1 MKLLKQGM
9 CGEDVKL
16 LQSELARVGHNIKAD
31 GDFGP
36 GTLNAVKA
44 FQKKHNLGAD
54 GVVGNGTWEVLL
66 FDGRPAHEHLTD
78 EDFCLAAKLI
88 DCEPAALKA
97 VQKVETGGR
106 GGFFAPSKPAI
117 LFEGHAFWSQ
127 LKQRRI
133 NPERF
138 AAANP
143 GILYPRWSKAHYKGG
158 LAEYARLEQ
167 ARKINVD
174 AANASASWGM
184 FQIMGFHYALCGYK
198 SVSQFVAFMSQTER
212 NQLIVFCR
220 FIRKS
225 AGMLPALQAKN
236 WASFARLYNGSGY
249 AENQYDKKLL
259 NAYRTFAAK

>member
-1 MKLLKQGM
+1 M
-9 CGEDVKL
+9 
-16 LQSELARVGHNIKAD
+16 
-31 GDFGP
+31 
-36 GTLNAVKA
+36 
-44 FQKKHNLGAD
+44 
-54 GVVGNGTWEVLL
+54 
-66 FDGRPAHEHLTD
+66 
-78 EDFCLAAKLI
+78 
-88 DCEPAALKA
+88 
-97 VQKVETGGR
+97 QKVETGGR

-117 LFEGHAFWSQ
+117 LFEGHVFWSQ

-143 GILYPRWSKAHYKGG
+143 GILYPRWSKAHYKGA

-198 SVSQFVAFMSQTER
+198 SVSQFVAFMSQSER

-236 WASFARLYNGSGY
+236 WATFARLYNGSGY